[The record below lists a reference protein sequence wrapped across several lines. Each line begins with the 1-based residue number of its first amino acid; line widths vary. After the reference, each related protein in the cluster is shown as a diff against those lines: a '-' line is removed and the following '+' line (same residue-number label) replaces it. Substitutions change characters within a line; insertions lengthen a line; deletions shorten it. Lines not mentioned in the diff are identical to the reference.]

1 MVALFGTPPFF
12 IFNLA
17 ASLMKTFEHYFL
29 AVNKWL
35 LIVILGLMSIIIFA
49 NVILRYTTS
58 ISIEWAEEVAR
69 HLMIWLTFVG
79 CGPVLRYGG
88 HIAVENL
95 QDALPRSLAIALRVL
110 IALLVLGL
118 FAFFTYFGLEYMDRT
133 QYQQTP
139 ATQIS
144 IAIIYAGLPIGA
156 AMTLIHWLLI
166 VKDYVLTRTFPADAH
181 FDATASASL

>member
-1 MVALFGTPPFF
+1 M
-12 IFNLA
+12 
-17 ASLMKTFEHYFL
+17 MKTFEHYFV
-29 AVNKWL
+29 AINKWM
-35 LIVILGLMSIIIFA
+35 LIAILAAMSIIVFT
-49 NVILRYTTS
+49 NVVLRYTTNTS
-58 ISIEWAEEVAR
+58 LEWAEEVAR
-69 HLMIWLTFVG
+69 HLMIWLTFIG

-95 QDALPRSLAIALRVL
+95 QDSLPKRAAIALRVVIAIL
-110 IALLVLGL
+110 ITALFV
-118 FAFFTYFGLEYMDRT
+118 FFTWYGLEYMDRT

-156 AMTLIHWLLI
+156 AMTLIHWSLI
-166 VKDYVLTRTFPADAH
+166 VKGYVLNRTFAADGD

>member
-1 MVALFGTPPFF
+1 
-12 IFNLA
+12 
-17 ASLMKTFEHYFL
+17 MKTFEHYFVATNKWMLVIML
-29 AVNKWL
+29 AV
-35 LIVILGLMSIIIFA
+35 MSLIIFA
-49 NVILRYTTS
+49 NVVLRYTTNV
-58 ISIEWAEEVAR
+58 SIEWAEEVAR
-69 HLMIWLTFVG
+69 HLMIWLTFIG

-95 QDALPRSLAIALRVL
+95 QDTLPRPLAIAMRLV
-110 IALLVLGL
+110 IALLLTGL
-118 FAFFTYFGLEYMDRT
+118 FVFFIWFGLEYMDRT

-144 IAIIYAGLPIGA
+144 FAFIYAALPVGA

-166 VKDYVLTRTFPADAH
+166 IKAYVLDREFAADAH